1 MIKDLRSFDICWILL
16 SVVLGAWL
24 ALSPPVILQKAEREI
39 YDLQNEHALRR
50 QSRERLILI
59 SGGERSLQ
67 ALPQWP
73 WPRSRHA
80 ALLDRLS
87 GAKLV
92 LLDILFNEASNP
104 AEDAPLI
111 ESVRRHGRVIGSA
124 YIAPTR
130 AGGVPMEP
138 FPELAQSFAG
148 LGAVNAN
155 RDVDSVYR
163 QGLWGARL
171 PNGNIY
177 PSLALAALGHL
188 LGSPG
193 IETTAESG
201 NAFGAVPWKQVE
213 LAQHEGGLLGFLL
226 QHPDELEV
234 PSYEYIDVLD
244 GTVPPAVFDDAV
256 VLVCFSAAGID
267 DTATIS
273 GNRTIAGGRFILNTL
288 YTLLGD
294 YAPRTLK
301 RWQLASIAALFALF
315 ASRLG
320 FARPRLSFPV
330 IVAAGCAWGLL
341 AMLLFRNRF
350 LVLPVATPLVV
361 GLASYVAA
369 SLLYMWRVHREW
381 SVRFLPIDSLLVLS
395 SQEDAVSDMDFTAYI
410 EKTWGD
416 VERRTG
422 VSLES
427 PRLDVN
433 APTVRGYL
441 ETAGYDTPKIGRDP
455 LILRN
460 AAERPPRHRML
471 IELPRADG
479 ADADEYTVLAWD
491 GRGNLD
497 ILRSLAALVLSSAA
511 HYRALEQSRRQ
522 KKFFFS
528 TIQAMA
534 GAIDAKDPITAGH
547 SERVAE
553 LSRDI
558 AAWMG
563 LPPDAVEAVYFAATI
578 HDIGKIGVPDT
589 ILNKPGRLDE
599 EEFRQMQSHPI
610 VGALIMEPVSLGRFI
625 MDGILEHHERMDGTG
640 YPGNVRGDGISICAR
655 IIKVAD
661 VYDALASKR
670 QYKDPWPLAEIL
682 DYMWEQRNREF
693 DTDVVRV
700 FLAHQAPS
708 NWLPKAGAEEYLGK

>member
-1 MIKDLRSFDICWILL
+1 MIKDLRSLDICWILL
-16 SVVLGAWL
+16 SVVLGVWV

-39 YDLQNEHALRR
+39 YDFQNEGALRH
-50 QSRERLILI
+50 QSKERLILI
-59 SGGERSLQ
+59 SGGERSL
-67 ALPQWP
+67 LDMPQWP
-73 WPRSRHA
+73 WPRSHHGV
-80 ALLDRLS
+80 LLDRLS

-92 LLDILFNEASNP
+92 LLDILFNEPSSP
-104 AEDAPLI
+104 AEDALLI
-111 ESVRRHGRVIGSA
+111 ESIRRHGRVIGSA
-124 YIAPTR
+124 YIAPTKE
-130 AGGVPMEP
+130 GGTPMEP

-171 PNGNIY
+171 PSGKTY
-177 PSLALAALGHL
+177 PSLALAALEHL

-193 IETTAESG
+193 SRTTAKEG
-201 NAFGAVPWKQVE
+201 RFFGIVPWKRVE
-213 LAQHEGGLLGFLL
+213 LAQTEEGLLGFLL
-226 QHPDELEV
+226 QHPDEFEI
-234 PSYEYIDVLD
+234 PSYEYIDVLS
-244 GTVPPAVFDDAV
+244 GAVPEATFDDAV

-288 YTLLGD
+288 HTLLSD

-301 RWQLASIAALFALF
+301 RWHLAAIAALFALL

-330 IVAAGCAWGLL
+330 MAAACCAWVLL
-341 AMLLFRNRF
+341 AMLIFRNRF
-350 LVLPVATPLVV
+350 WILPVATPLLV
-361 GLASYVAA
+361 GLSSYVVA

-395 SQEDAVSDMDFTAYI
+395 SQEDATSDVDFTAYI
-410 EKTWGD
+410 EKAWGD

-427 PRLDVN
+427 PRLEAN
-433 APTVRGYL
+433 APAVRGYL
-441 ETAGYDTPKIGRDP
+441 ETAGDDIEKSGGDP
-455 LILRN
+455 IILRN

-471 IELPRADG
+471 IKLPRADG
-479 ADADEYTVLAWD
+479 GDADEYTVLAWD

-558 AAWMG
+558 ALWMG
-563 LPPDAVEAVYFAATI
+563 LPPDTVEAVHFAATI

-610 VGALIMEPVSLGRFI
+610 VGALIMEPVALGRFI
-625 MDGILEHHERMDGTG
+625 MDGILEHHERIDGAG

-670 QYKDPWPLAEIL
+670 QYKEPWPLAEIF

-693 DTDVVRV
+693 DADVVRV
-700 FLAHQAPS
+700 FLKHQAPAD
-708 NWLPKAGAEEYLGK
+708 WRPKADIEAYLGE